1 MIIEETARVVALD
14 GEQAWV
20 ATQRRSACASCGAN
34 KTCGTGIMARSFSTG
49 RTLQIKV
56 VNKVEAAV
64 GDDVVLGIDDRVL
77 VRSAVLMYLLPL
89 LALMGGAWLGE
100 LINDGFFYID
110 NEFIS
115 VVAGLLAMTAV
126 LWWLRHHARLLAA
139 TGNYQ
144 PRILRRCNVSL

>member
-20 ATQRRSACASCGAN
+20 TTRRRTACESCAAN
-34 KTCGTGIMARSFSTG
+34 KGCGTGIMARSFSGG
-49 RTLQIKV
+49 RTLQLKV
-56 VNKVEAAV
+56 RNSVDATV

-89 LALMGGAWLGE
+89 LALMAGAWFGE
-100 LINDGFFYID
+100 IITEGFTID
-110 NEFIS
+110 NEYLSII
-115 VVAGLLAMTAV
+115 AGVLAMLGV
-126 LWWLRHHARLLAA
+126 LMWLHRHVRLLAA

-144 PRILRRCNVSL
+144 PRILRRCKTIV

>member
-20 ATQRRSACASCGAN
+20 TTQRRSACESCSAN
-34 KTCGTGIMARSFSTG
+34 KGCGTGIMARGFSGG
-49 RTLQIKV
+49 RTLQFKV
-56 VNKVEAAV
+56 RNNVAAVV

-89 LALMGGAWLGE
+89 LALMAGAWLGE
-100 LINDGFFYID
+100 VINGGLFYID
-110 NEFIS
+110 NEYLSIM
-115 VVAGLLAMTAV
+115 AGLLAMVAV
-126 LWWLRHHARLLAA
+126 LGWVHRHARLLAA

-144 PRILRRCNVSL
+144 PRILRRCDMAV